1 MVIMLFLGIDIG
13 TQGVR
18 GLVVDEK
25 GSIAA
30 GGSSSFKVLNEA
42 VEEKYSEQSSSL
54 WIASALEV
62 IGQCLK
68 ELESKNLKPEDIT
81 GIAVDGTS
89 GTVLPVDKDYKPL
102 RNALMYNDGRSG
114 KEALEVQE
122 AGESVS
128 RKLGYRFKS
137 SFALPKILWVKEN
150 QPEIFEKTRYFIHQA
165 DFIVGFL
172 TGNYRSTDYSNALKT
187 GYDLI
192 ENRWPDFIESDLGI
206 PLRILPEVFSP
217 GDVLGHISRNAS
229 EITGLSTRTVVSAGA
244 SDGIASALAS
254 GIRKSGD
261 YNSTI
266 GTTLVIKGLTD
277 SIINDPEGRLY
288 CHRHPD
294 GFWIPGAASNTGG
307 ICIEHHFPEKN
318 LKEMDRK
325 VNLKKPS
332 GLITYPLTGTGE
344 RFPFSRTDARGFI
357 DGEAEDE
364 IQLFTALMEGV
375 GYTERLSFSVMEE
388 LGCEK
393 ADTVYAAGGA
403 AKSDVWLQIR
413 ANILRRRLAVPKVVE
428 AAMGSAVLA
437 ASKAAFGDISRA
449 VESMV
454 EIGKEFL
461 PDTAVADQYD
471 EAYEQYLA
479 GCRKRGYM
487 ETGRNE

>member
-1 MVIMLFLGIDIG
+1 MLFLGIDIG
-13 TQGVR
+13 TQGIR

-30 GGSSSFKVLNEA
+30 GGSSPFTVLNAA
-42 VEEKYSEQSSSL
+42 VEEKHSEQSASV
-54 WIASALEV
+54 WIASTLDV

-68 ELESKNLKPEDIT
+68 ELESKNLSPGDIT

-89 GTVLPVDKDYKPL
+89 GTVIPVDGDCKPL
-102 RNALMYNDGRSG
+102 RNALMYNDGRSE
-114 KEALEVQE
+114 KETLMVQE
-122 AGESVS
+122 AGESLC
-128 RKLGYRFKS
+128 RKLGYRFKP
-137 SFALPKILWVKEN
+137 SFALPKILWVKEK

-172 TGNYRSTDYSNALKT
+172 TGNYQSSDYSNALKT

-206 PLRILPEVFSP
+206 PLEKLPEVYSP
-217 GDVLGHISRNAS
+217 GEVLGHISKTAS
-229 EITGLSTRTVVSAGA
+229 NITGLSPRTVVSAGA
-244 SDGIASALAS
+244 TDGIASALAS
-254 GIRKSGD
+254 GIRKPGD

-277 SIINDPEGRLY
+277 SIVSDPLGRIY

-307 ICIEHHFPEKN
+307 ICIEHHFPGKN
-318 LKEMDRK
+318 LKEMDSK
-325 VNLKKPS
+325 VDLKKPS
-332 GLITYPLTGTGE
+332 GLICYPLTGTGE
-344 RFPFSRTDARGFI
+344 RFPFSRADARGFF
-357 DGEAEDE
+357 DGEAEDDV
-364 IQLFTALMEGV
+364 QLFTALMEGV

-413 ANILRRRLAVPKVVE
+413 SNILRRRLAVPKVVE
-428 AAMGSAVLA
+428 AAMGSAILA
-437 ASKAAFGDISRA
+437 ASKAVFGGTFQA

-461 PDTAVADQYD
+461 PEKSTADQYD

-479 GCRKRGYM
+479 GCRQRGYTD
-487 ETGRNE
+487 TGRE

>member
-1 MVIMLFLGIDIG
+1 MLFLGIDIG

-30 GGSSSFKVLNEA
+30 EGSGPFTVLNAA
-42 VEEKYSEQSSSL
+42 VEEKHSEQSASV
-54 WIASALEV
+54 WIESVVDV

-68 ELESKNLKPEDIT
+68 GLESKNLKPEDIT

-89 GTVLPVDKDYKPL
+89 GTVVPVNRDYKPL
-102 RNALMYNDGRSG
+102 RNALMYNDGRSE
-114 KEALEVQE
+114 KETAEVQD
-122 AGESVS
+122 AGESLS
-128 RKLGYRFKS
+128 RKLGYRFKP

-150 QPEIFEKTRYFIHQA
+150 QPEIFGNTRYFIHQS

-172 TGNYRSTDYSNALKT
+172 TGNYQSSDYSNALKT

-192 ENRWPDFIESDLGI
+192 ENRWPEFIETDLGI
-206 PLRILPEVFSP
+206 PLEMLPEVFSP
-217 GDVLGHISRNAS
+217 GAALGRISETAS
-229 EITGLSTRTVVSAGA
+229 KITGLSSRTVVSAGA
-244 SDGIASALAS
+244 TDGIASALAS
-254 GIRKSGD
+254 GIRKPGD

-277 SIINDPEGRLY
+277 SIVSDPMGRIY

-307 ICIEHHFPEKN
+307 ICIEHHFPGKN

-325 VNLKKPS
+325 VNLEKPS
-332 GLITYPLTGTGE
+332 GLICYPLTGKGE
-344 RFPFSRTDARGFI
+344 RFPFSRADALGFF
-357 DGEAEDE
+357 DGDAENDV
-364 IQLFTALMEGV
+364 QLFTALMEGV

-413 ANILRRRLAVPKVVE
+413 SNILRRRLAVPKVVE
-428 AAMGSAVLA
+428 AAMGSAILA
-437 ASKAAFGDISRA
+437 ASKTAFEGTSQA

-461 PDTAVADQYD
+461 PETAAADQYD

-479 GCRKRGYM
+479 GCRQRGYT
-487 ETGRNE
+487 ETGRSE